1 MEIYCVICVP
11 LRLSAAQT
19 LAGFRAIKSAFQEDG
34 IHIGGKVIALIPA
47 NSDRAIE
54 AVARLQTETK
64 SLESA
69 DIPPSARIAALEKRA
84 GRVVAELMD
93 IAEAGPGQKDR
104 RALLGAVETLKGL
117 LVRIQ
122 VKTQ

>member
-1 MEIYCVICVP
+1 M
-11 LRLSAAQT
+11 
-19 LAGFRAIKSAFQEDG
+19 
-34 IHIGGKVIALIPA
+34 IPA

-54 AVARLQTETK
+54 AVARLQAKTK

-69 DIPPSARIAALEKRA
+69 DTAPSARIAALEKRA